1 MRGTRGGRGRAVRR
15 PGAVRVRAVAIL
27 LAAALGPGC
36 ADSASPQPP
45 APRVVSVLGAGSER
59 ATGFVSGRG
68 RVVTVAHAVA
78 GARAVAGDRAVRV
91 LPPRAASSLPAR
103 ILRIDRRRDLALLAV
118 PRLRG
123 AAPGTAGIEDDVSV
137 LVLRGGRVVAIA
149 AEIRRGIDARV
160 SAAGAG
166 PVLRRPALELEA
178 RLGAGDSGAPVL
190 TEDDEVAGVVFARSR
205 NHRDIAYA
213 VDAPALVEF
222 LAENGG

>member
-1 MRGTRGGRGRAVRR
+1 MRR
-15 PGAVRVRAVAIL
+15 PGAVSGRAVAIL

-36 ADSASPQPP
+36 ADSASPERP
-45 APRVVSVLGAGSER
+45 APRLVSVLGAGSER

-78 GARAVAGDRAVRV
+78 GDGAVRV
-91 LPPRAASSLPAR
+91 RAPHAGSPLSAR
-103 ILRIDRRRDLALLAV
+103 VLRVDRRRDLALLAV
-118 PRLRG
+118 PRLRER
-123 AAPGTAGIEDDVSV
+123 APETAGDEGGVSV
-137 LVLRGGRVVAIA
+137 LVLRRGRVVTRVA
-149 AEIRRGIDARV
+149 AVRRAIDARV

-178 RLGAGDSGAPVL
+178 RLRAGDSGAPVL
-190 TEDDEVAGVVFARSR
+190 TEDGEVAGVVFARSR
-205 NHRDIAYA
+205 NHRDTAYA

>member
-1 MRGTRGGRGRAVRR
+1 MRGTRGGRDRAVRR
-15 PGAVRVRAVAIL
+15 TRSVRRRALAIL
-27 LAAALGPGC
+27 FAAALGPGC

-103 ILRIDRRRDLALLAV
+103 ILRIARRRDLALLGV
-118 PRLRG
+118 PRLRED
-123 AAPGTAGIEDDVSV
+123 AVRTAGNEGDVSV
-137 LVLRGGRVVAIA
+137 LVLRGGRVVTRVA
-149 AEIRRGIDARV
+149 AVRRAIDARV

-166 PVLRRPALELEA
+166 PVLRWPALELEA
-178 RLGAGDSGAPVL
+178 RLRAGDSGAPVL
-190 TEDDEVAGVVFARSR
+190 TEDGKVTGVVFARSR
-205 NHRDIAYA
+205 NHRDTAYA

-222 LAENGG
+222 LVENGG